1 MNWNLAQLNIAKMIY
16 DPEGPEMQDFNDALD
31 PVNALGEASRGF
43 VWRLKSD
50 EETQQEDLV
59 FNDPSWLVNLT
70 VWEDLDS
77 LMAFVRSELHLSI
90 MKRRREW
97 FTSLNEATMVLWW
110 IPAGHIPT
118 VAEAQE
124 RLEALR
130 NNGPSSYA
138 FGFSES
144 FPAPGS

>member
-1 MNWNLAQLNIAKMIY
+1 MNWNLAQLNIAKMIF
-16 DPEGPEMQDFNDALD
+16 DPDGPVMQGFNDALD

-50 EETQQEDLV
+50 EEIPKENLIFD
-59 FNDPSWLVNLT
+59 DPSWIVNLT
-70 VWEDLDS
+70 VWKNLDS
-77 LMAFVRSELHLSI
+77 LMAFVRSDLHLSI

-97 FTSLNEATMVLWW
+97 FSAISEATMVLWW
-110 IPAGHIPT
+110 VPEGHIPT

-130 NNGPSSYA
+130 KNGPSEYA
-138 FGFSES
+138 FGFSEG
-144 FPAPGS
+144 FPAPSS

>member
-1 MNWNLAQLNIAKMIY
+1 MNWNLAQLNIAKMIF
-16 DPEGPEMQDFNDALD
+16 DPDGPEMQDFNDALD

-50 EETQQEDLV
+50 EEIPQEDLI
-59 FNDPSWLVNLT
+59 FDDPSWIVNLT
-70 VWEDLDS
+70 VWKDLHS
-77 LMAFVRSELHLSI
+77 LMAFVRSDLHLSI

-97 FTSLNEATMVLWW
+97 FPALSEATMVLWW
-110 IPAGHIPT
+110 VPEGHIPT

-130 NNGPSSYA
+130 KNGPSEYA
-138 FGFSES
+138 FGFSEG
-144 FPAPGS
+144 FPAPAS